1 MELNTNSQ
9 SPTDRHR
16 LAVGKY
22 YSNNRASI
30 LEQKRRYYTQNK
42 TTMNQKSKDYYLSNA
57 ETLREKRRQR
67 YRATKEA
74 KLAEMT
80 PP

>member
-1 MELNTNSQ
+1 MELNTQPQ
-9 SPTDRHR
+9 SPTERHR

-22 YSNNRASI
+22 YSNNRDNI

-57 ETLREKRRQR
+57 ETLREKRRLR

-74 KLAEMT
+74 KMAGMVSA
-80 PP
+80 